1 MSLFRKLSVTALLLA
16 ASSQLSAL
24 IVNPDLSRQDVIENV
39 SVIVETERLSY
50 QQVLE
55 QPAADWLPVS
65 GPINAGYTDQGH
77 WYQIHLHNPDAVE
90 IPRLLE
96 VSYPLLD
103 HIELYAVRD
112 GNLVAS
118 YVTGDAL
125 TFHQRPL
132 EHRNFVFPVVIPANS
147 QLLLYLRIQTA
158 GALQVPMTLWEERAF
173 HSESEKGLAGRSIF
187 YGILIV
193 MAGFNLFLFFSL
205 RERTYLQYVLVVVPM
220 LLLMTSM
227 HGVSFQYVYP
237 DWPRV
242 HEKIILI
249 IVPVTLIVLS
259 QFTMGFFDLRQ
270 TRPAWHRGFQ
280 VMVALAA
287 LCVAGAFVLP
297 YGISTRLSVFLALPV
312 CIANI
317 SAGMLFWRGGE
328 MSARLFSLGWFSLL
342 GASVLMLLNKIGV
355 LPSMFITEHGVPL
368 GASTQALL
376 FSFAL
381 ASRFNQERD
390 ARIQAVRAQQ
400 KAQEQ
405 FLYAASH
412 NEVTRL
418 PNQVLFERVA
428 SQSIDHGQ
436 HGEYGICVLQL
447 RHYGDVRKTL
457 GHEHINVLQC
467 EIANRLNRALS
478 AHQSIILLDQEQA
491 TKSYAAH
498 LEGGRF
504 AFAAMTGQRQSLVE
518 LVQTLSRT
526 MAEPITFHGLQL
538 EFGFLFGIAM
548 RDKQQTIPAL
558 IREASIAFE
567 QADQNRDGISV
578 YRASMSPYS
587 TRRLDLM
594 TDLRFAIEQDALTS
608 HFQPR
613 ISLKDSALLRFEAL
627 VRWQHPEHGDV
638 SPGEFIPLA
647 EKTGLISPLTRWML
661 DHALGFLDLLRANGC
676 QAGISINISS
686 SSLLEPDFLNQL
698 QNLIQEHKASP
709 SDLMLEITDSGFSG
723 NGHDGVIRQMLLDL
737 SKLGIQLAMDNFGS
751 SHHTLA
757 EIRDLPL
764 NEVLISREFIQRM
777 SEHREDATI
786 VRSTVEMCH
795 QLGFSTVAT
804 GVEDAA
810 TIKAL
815 LQAGCGSAQG
825 YHICR
830 PLPADDALLWW
841 QQRSGH
847 GDDTIIRPAT
857 AANGSGKAKRR
868 APARQPLSAP
878 SQKPDQP

>member
-1 MSLFRKLSVTALLLA
+1 MSCLRKFSVVALLLL
-16 ASSQLSAL
+16 ASSSLFAL
-24 IVNPDLSRQDVIENV
+24 TVNPDLPRQDVVENV

-50 QQVLE
+50 QQVVD
-55 QPAADWLPVS
+55 QPAAQWLPVD

-77 WYQIHLHNPDAVE
+77 WYQIRLHNPGATDL
-90 IPRLLE
+90 PRLLE
-96 VSYPLLD
+96 ISYPLLD
-103 HIELYAVRD
+103 HIELYAVSN
-112 GNLVAS
+112 GNLVDTHI
-118 YVTGDAL
+118 TGDAL
-125 TFHQRPL
+125 AFHQRPL
-132 EHRNFVFPVVIPANS
+132 EHRNFIFPILIPAND
-147 QLLLYLRIQTA
+147 QLQLYLRIQTA

-205 RERTYLQYVLVVVPM
+205 RERTYLQYVMVVVPM

-227 HGVSFQYVYP
+227 HGVGFQYLYP
-237 DWPRV
+237 DWPKL

-259 QFTMGFFDLRQ
+259 LFTMGFFDLRQ

-280 VMVALAA
+280 VMVALAT
-287 LCVAGAFVLP
+287 LCVVGAFFLP

-328 MSARLFSLGWFSLL
+328 MSAKLFSLGWFSLL

-418 PNQVLFERVA
+418 PNQVLFEQVA
-428 SQSIDHGQ
+428 SQGVNSAHT
-436 HGEYGICVLQL
+436 GEYGVCVLQL

-467 EIANRLNRALS
+467 EIANRLNQALS
-478 AHQSIILLDQEQA
+478 GHQGIVLLDQDQA
-491 TKSYAAH
+491 AKSYAAH

-504 AFAAMTGQRQSLVE
+504 AFAALTSQRQSLVE
-518 LVQTLSRT
+518 LVQALSRT

-548 RDKQQTIPAL
+548 RDKHQTIPAL

-567 QADQNRDGISV
+567 QADQSRDGISV

-613 ISLKDSALLRFEAL
+613 ISLKDSGLLRFEAL

-638 SPGEFIPLA
+638 SPAEFIPLA

-661 DHALGFLDLLRANGC
+661 DHALSFLALLRANGC
-676 QAGISINISS
+676 QAGVSINISS
-686 SSLLEPDFLNQL
+686 SSLLEPEFLNQL
-698 QNLIQEHKASP
+698 QALIQQHDASP
-709 SDLMLEITDSGFSG
+709 ADLMLEITDSGFSG
-723 NGHDGVIRQMLLDL
+723 SGHDGLIRQMLGDL
-737 SKLGIQLAMDNFGS
+737 NKLGIQLALDNFGS

-764 NEVLISREFIQRM
+764 NEVLISRQFIQRM

-786 VRSTVEMCH
+786 VHSTVEMCH

-815 LQAGCGSAQG
+815 QQAGCGSAQG
-825 YHICR
+825 YHISR
-830 PLPADDALLWW
+830 PLPADDALFWW
-841 QQRSGH
+841 QKRSGNA
-847 GDDTIIRPAT
+847 GDAIIRVRAAT
-857 AANGSGKAKRR
+857 GSGKAKRK
-868 APARQPLSAP
+868 APAQQPLSAP

>member
-1 MSLFRKLSVTALLLA
+1 MSFFRNLSAAALLIA
-16 ASSQLSAL
+16 ASSHLPAFT
-24 IVNPDLSRQDVIENV
+24 VDPDLPRQDVIENV

-50 QQVLE
+50 QQVTE
-55 QPAADWLPVS
+55 QPAANWLPVA
-65 GPINAGYTDQGH
+65 GPINAGYTDKGH
-77 WYQIHLHNPDAVE
+77 WYQIRLHNPGGTDF
-90 IPRLLE
+90 PRLLE
-96 VSYPLLD
+96 ISYPLLD
-103 HIELYAVRD
+103 HIELYAVRN
-112 GNLVAS
+112 GSLIATHI
-118 YVTGDAL
+118 TGDAL
-125 TFHQRPL
+125 PFQQRPL
-132 EHRNFVFPVVIPANS
+132 EHRNFVFPVLIPANN

-187 YGILIV
+187 YGILMV

-259 QFTMGFFDLRQ
+259 LFTMGFFDLRQ
-270 TRPAWHRGFQ
+270 THPVWHRGFQ

-317 SAGMLFWRGGE
+317 SAGLLFWRGGE

-428 SQSIDHGQ
+428 SQSIDSRRE
-436 HGEYGICVLQL
+436 GEYGVCVLQL

-457 GHEHINVLQC
+457 GHEHINDLQC
-467 EIANRLNRALS
+467 QIANRLNQALS
-478 AHQSIILLDQEQA
+478 ALQGILLLDEEQT

-504 AFAAMTGQRQSLVE
+504 AFAAMTSQRQSLVE
-518 LVQTLSRT
+518 MVQALSRT
-526 MAEPITFHGLQL
+526 MAEPISFHGLQL

-548 RDKQQTIPAL
+548 RDKQQSLPAL

-567 QADQNRDGISV
+567 QADQSRNGISV

-613 ISLKDSALLRFEAL
+613 ISLRDSGLLRFEAL

-638 SPGEFIPLA
+638 SPAEFIPLA

-661 DHALGFLDLLRANGC
+661 DHALGFLGLLRANDC
-676 QAGISINISS
+676 KAGISVNISS
-686 SSLLEPDFLNQL
+686 SSLLEPDFLDQL
-698 QNLIQEHKASP
+698 KKLIQEHDASP
-709 SDLMLEITDSGFSG
+709 ADIMLEITDSGFSG
-723 NGHDGVIRQMLLDL
+723 NGHDNLIRQMLLDL
-737 SKLGIQLAMDNFGS
+737 SKLGIQLAMDNFGN

-777 SEHREDATI
+777 SEHQEDATI

-810 TIKAL
+810 TVKAL
-815 LQAGCGSAQG
+815 QQAGCTSAQG
-825 YHICR
+825 YHISR
-830 PLPADDALLWW
+830 PLPADEALFWW
-841 QQRSGH
+841 QRRSNNS
-847 GDDTIIRPAT
+847 DSVTPRLTIAS
-857 AANGSGKAKRR
+857 GSGKAKRK
-868 APARQPLSAP
+868 APAQQPLSAP

>member
-1 MSLFRKLSVTALLLA
+1 MHYLLSRLVAGLLIV
-16 ASSQLSAL
+16 ASSNLFAFT
-24 IVNPDLSRQDVIENV
+24 VNPELPRQTVIENV
-39 SVIVETERLSY
+39 SVITETERLSY
-50 QQVLE
+50 QQIVE
-55 QPAADWLPVS
+55 QPASNWLPVN

-77 WYQIHLHNPDAVE
+77 WYQIRLHNPGTTE
-90 IPRLLE
+90 LPRLLE
-96 VSYPLLD
+96 ISYPLLD
-103 HIELYAVRD
+103 HIELYVSRD
-112 GNLVAS
+112 GSLVSS
-118 YVTGDAL
+118 YITGDAL
-125 TFHQRPL
+125 PFHERPL
-132 EHRNFVFPVVIPANS
+132 EHRNFIFPIMIPAGD
-147 QLLLYLRIQTA
+147 QLQLYLRIQTA
-158 GALQVPMTLWEERAF
+158 GALQVPMTLWEERTF

-205 RERTYLQYVLVVVPM
+205 RERTYLQYVMVVVPM

-259 QFTMGFFDLRQ
+259 LFTMGFFDLRQ

-280 VMVALAA
+280 IMVALAA
-287 LCVAGAFVLP
+287 ACVAGAFFLP

-418 PNQVLFERVA
+418 PNQVLFEQVVSKGVDSGHA
-428 SQSIDHGQ
+428 
-436 HGEYGICVLQL
+436 GEYGICVLQL
-447 RHYGDVRKTL
+447 RHFGDVRKTL

-467 EIANRLNRALS
+467 EIANRLNQALS
-478 AHQSIILLDQEQA
+478 GHHGIMLLDQEQTA
-491 TKSYAAH
+491 NSYAAH

-504 AFAAMTGQRQSLVE
+504 AFAALTSQRQSLIE
-518 LVQTLSRT
+518 LVQALSRT

-567 QADQNRDGISV
+567 QADQKRDGICV

-613 ISLKDSALLRFEAL
+613 ISLKDSSLQRFEAL
-627 VRWQHPEHGDV
+627 VRWHHPEHGDI
-638 SPGEFIPLA
+638 SPAEFIPLA

-661 DHALGFLDLLRANGC
+661 DHALQFLQLLRANGC
-676 QAGISINISS
+676 EAGVSINISA
-686 SSLLEPDFLNQL
+686 SSLLEPEFLDQL
-698 QNLIQEHKASP
+698 QTLMQEHGAHP
-709 SDLMLEITDSGFSG
+709 ADLMLEITDSGFSG
-723 NGHDGVIRQMLLDL
+723 SSHDGLIRQMLEDL
-737 SKLGIQLAMDNFGS
+737 HKLGIQLALDNFGS

-777 SEHREDATI
+777 SEHSEDATI

-795 QLGFSTVAT
+795 QLEFSTVAT

-815 LQAGCGSAQG
+815 QQTGCGSAQG
-825 YHICR
+825 YHISR
-830 PLPADDALLWW
+830 PLPADDALFWW
-841 QQRSGH
+841 QQRSGNP
-847 GDDTIIRPAT
+847 GDAIIRPT
-857 AANGSGKAKRR
+857 AASGSGKAKRK